1 MKAQA
6 TLLLLAGFG
15 LTACGTTPV
24 YAVRPGEPRATFE
37 APKPAYPIREETAR
51 AESPASRPMP
61 SVTPVTTPSDDGPT
75 YYKPQPITE
84 APPPPDAAGPTLR
97 GAQYPGPAM
106 PVRSA
111 PPPALETPSTVIVRP
126 GESLFEVAERVRT
139 PIRAIIELNG
149 IKPPYEVTPG
159 AILRIPPPVI
169 YTVRSGDTLLAISRR
184 FSIDPRSLANLNDIA
199 LETPLKP
206 GQRLA
211 LPSLVKDSQA
221 RETLPTTTLAATPV
235 KPPLGSAPAKLA
247 AKPALIA
254 GAAGVTTPI
263 VQPTPRTEIAKG
275 EPPETPPPAAS
286 TVAAAGKGK
295 FIWPTRGDILSAFGP
310 KGTGQRNDGVNIA
323 AKAGDP
329 IKAAAAGEV
338 VYAGNS
344 VPGFGN
350 LVVVK
355 HAGGWTSLYG
365 NLGKMSVKIRSA
377 VEQGQEL
384 GVAGTSG
391 SVDRPQVHFELRYA
405 ASPQEK
411 ARPVDPATLLP

>member
-1 MKAQA
+1 
-6 TLLLLAGFG
+6 
-15 LTACGTTPV
+15 
-24 YAVRPGEPRATFE
+24 
-37 APKPAYPIREETAR
+37 
-51 AESPASRPMP
+51 
-61 SVTPVTTPSDDGPT
+61 
-75 YYKPQPITE
+75 
-84 APPPPDAAGPTLR
+84 
-97 GAQYPGPAM
+97 
-106 PVRSA
+106 
-111 PPPALETPSTVIVRP
+111 
-126 GESLFEVAERVRT
+126 
-139 PIRAIIELNG
+139 
-149 IKPPYEVTPG
+149 
-159 AILRIPPPVI
+159 
-169 YTVRSGDTLLAISRR
+169 
-184 FSIDPRSLANLNDIA
+184 
-199 LETPLKP
+199 
-206 GQRLA
+206 
-211 LPSLVKDSQA
+211 VKDSQA

-411 ARPVDPATLLP
+411 ARPVDPVTLLP